1 MLFSANTAVE
11 QEVIVAAMVM
21 ALFYL
26 HASDQGRTQE
36 RGLRVKLPHEF
47 DILQKLYYL
56 RKRD

>member
-36 RGLRVKLPHEF
+36 GGLGVKLPHEF